1 MGPALLL
8 AASLLAF
15 EPTDLDGRPVGLEN
29 SRGEIVV
36 LNFWATWCKPGLEEM
51 PALSRLHRTFSG
63 RGVRVI
69 AVSADE
75 RGSEEAVRDFV
86 EERRFPFSIWLGA
99 TTDSMESFGLKP
111 VLPGTVVLDREGKV
125 RARFDGRFDEDALE
139 AAIERALRG
148 EGTDAIAVAE
158 PPRKSRGPSR
168 VPT

>member
-8 AASLLAF
+8 VASLFAF
-15 EPTDLDGRPVGLEN
+15 EPTDLDGRPVGLDEA
-29 SRGEIVV
+29 RGEIVV
-36 LNFWATWCKPGLEEM
+36 LNFWATWCKPCIEEM
-51 PALSRLHRTFSG
+51 PALARLHRTFSG

-75 RGSEEAVRDFV
+75 PGSEEAVRDFV

-111 VLPGTVVLDREGKV
+111 VLPGTVVLDREGEV

-139 AAIERALRG
+139 SAIERARRG
-148 EGTDAIAVAE
+148 EESGEIAAAE
-158 PPRKSRGPSR
+158 PARRKPGPSR